1 MRLASA
7 LCALALLSSACGD
20 SQSDRNGAV
29 RHVVYWEKWTD
40 FEGEAMGRVVD
51 SFNVQEREH
60 AKADPR
66 YRPIEVEMVVV
77 SSIEQKLLIASAG
90 KNPPDVAGI
99 YSYMTPSYA
108 DKGALT
114 DLTAR

>member
-7 LCALALLSSACGD
+7 LCALALVSSACGD
-20 SQSDRNGAV
+20 SQSEQAAGV

-51 SFNVQEREH
+51 SFNVKERQH
-60 AKADPR
+60 AKTDPA
-66 YRPIEVEMVVV
+66 YRPIEVEMVTI

-90 KNPPDVAGI
+90 GNPPDLAGI
-99 YSYMTPSYA
+99 YSFMTTGYA
-108 DKGALT
+108 DK
-114 DLTAR
+114 